1 MPEVLKDIF
10 LRDIE
15 RPIEGVIKADDE
27 ANLKNELEEYE
38 LIPEV
43 AKRLEVFLDAYN
55 NYTNANG
62 VWLSGFFGCGKS
74 HLLKM
79 LSLVLENREVD
90 GTRAADIFLPK
101 CQKENDILHGDMKR
115 ALEIPSKSILFNID
129 QKADVI
135 SKNQTDALIAVFIKV
150 FDESCGYY
158 GKQPYIAK
166 FERELDQ
173 ENLLASFREH
183 FQRLS
188 KRDWDWGRARP
199 TRVAS
204 FVDEAYKEVT
214 GQAVSGV
221 LDKYRA
227 DYKLSIEDFAE
238 QINDYIKQQPPGFR
252 LNFFVDEVGQYI
264 AKRTNLMTNLQTV
277 AESLA
282 TKCRGQAWII
292 VTAQEEIDSIIGDLP
307 QSDSEADG
315 FSKIQARFKHRMKLT
330 SADAAE
336 VIQLRLLMKDENGI
350 NLLSDTYHQ
359 QSNNFKTLFGF
370 TDGAQTYR
378 NFKDKEHFIHCYPFI
393 PYQFNLFQSAIQN
406 LSKHNAF
413 EGKHSSVGER
423 SMLGVFQDVAKMVG
437 DKEIGQLATFDL
449 MFEGLRTALKSTV
462 QTAVNFAE
470 QNLENKF
477 AVQLLKAL
485 FLVKYVKEFKST
497 PRNLCVLMLDSFDK
511 NIGDL
516 QKEVEEG
523 LNLLEQQTLV
533 QRNGDV
539 YEYLT
544 DEEKDVEQEIKNT
557 EVDSRKVAD
566 ELEKLAF
573 DSVIKQRKIRFEDNG
588 QDFIYSRKLDEKL
601 HGREHELA
609 IHIISPFH
617 ENCGNLEILRMQSM
631 GRDELLVVMPSDDLL
646 VRDLVMY
653 QKTVKYI
660 QHATSQQPKD
670 AIKRII
676 AEKGQANQERYA
688 DIKRKVS
695 ALLGKSDLIISASDV
710 EINSDDG
717 QTKIIKGFQ
726 ALIKRVYPN
735 LAMLRDVSYQE
746 QDIAVIL
753 ERVQQDI
760 LAAGSLP
767 ETEQEMLGFINN
779 NKKTGIRTT
788 VKVLLEKFERKPYG
802 WYYAAVLCTLA
813 SLCARGKIEVR
824 IDGNIQEDSDLAA
837 ALRNTHG
844 HNNVVL
850 EPQIDFSASQIRALK
865 EFHADFFDTQPDASE
880 AKALGN
886 ETSSAMDELRQEL
899 EKLYAQ
905 GKAYP
910 FLYQL
915 KPVIDK
921 LGEYK
926 GKPYTWFLT
935 ELKNDEDDLLG
946 LKDDLIE
953 PIRRF
958 MAGSQKTIYDAA
970 QAFAQSQEQNFSY
983 IDGPEIKTVLD
994 SLNDKD
1000 CFKGNRMQ
1008 QLKGSLDA
1016 LKARVEEQLNAEIDA
1031 ARTAIEGK
1039 KGMFCALEEFSKITE
1054 EQQQQLTQAFNIAST
1069 SVANQTLIALVR
1081 DKLRSFED
1089 TEYSRLLSQLMTL
1102 ATPQEPEEPEGS
1114 EQQQGG
1120 NEESDTG
1127 SGGASHNEGSGESG
1141 KVKPAPKPKPK
1152 VKIVPSSQIK
1162 VRFDKPLLSDES
1174 DVDRYLTAMR
1184 EALVA
1189 QINDGNKVQV

>member
-1 MPEVLKDIF
+1 MTKLKDIF

-15 RPIEGVIKADDE
+15 RSIEGVIKADDE
-27 ANLKNELEEYE
+27 ANLRNELEEYE

-90 GTRAADIFLPK
+90 GIKSADIFLPK
-101 CQKENDILHGDMKR
+101 CKKENDILHGDMKR
-115 ALEIPSKSILFNID
+115 AVDIPSKSILFNID

-173 ENLLASFREH
+173 ENLLESFKEH
-183 FQRLS
+183 FQRLA

-214 GQAVSGV
+214 GQTVTDV

-307 QSDSEADG
+307 QTDTEADG

-336 VIQLRLLMKDENGI
+336 VIQLRLLMKDDGGI

-470 QNLENKF
+470 QNLENEF

-497 PRNLCVLMLDSFDK
+497 PRNLCVLMLDSFDR

-516 QKEVEEG
+516 QKQVEEA

-544 DEEKDVEQEIKNT
+544 DEEKDVEEEIKNT
-557 EVDSRKVAD
+557 EVDSRKVS
-566 ELEKLAF
+566 EVLEKLVF
-573 DSVIKQRKIRFEDNG
+573 DSVISQRKIRFEDNG
-588 QDFIYSRKLDEKL
+588 QDYTYSRKLDDKL
-601 HGREHELA
+601 HGREYELA
-609 IHIISPFH
+609 IHVFSPFH
-617 ENCGNLEILRMQSM
+617 ENCGNLKMLRMQSM
-631 GRDELLVVMPSDDLL
+631 GIDELRVIMPSDDVL
-646 VRDLVMY
+646 VRDLIMHE
-653 QKTVKYI
+653 QTVKYLRLA
-660 QHATSQQPKD
+660 HSQQPKE
-670 AIKRII
+670 AIQGILTEKARVNEKRYINL
-676 AEKGQANQERYA
+676 KQ
-688 DIKRKVS
+688 KVS
-695 ALLGKSDLIISASDV
+695 TLLGKANLIISASDV
-710 EINSDDG
+710 EINSEDG
-717 QTKIIKGFQ
+717 QSKIIKGFQ
-726 ALIKRVYPN
+726 ALINRVYPN
-735 LAMLRDVSYQE
+735 LAMLRDITYQE
-746 QDIAVIL
+746 QDIPVIL
-753 ERVQQDI
+753 ESVQQNL

-767 ETEQEMLGFINN
+767 ETEQEMLSFINS
-779 NKKTGIRTT
+779 NKKQGVRTT
-788 VKVLLEKFERKPYG
+788 VKLLLEKFERKPYG
-802 WYYAAVLCTLA
+802 WYYAAILCTLA

-865 EFHADFFDTQPDASE
+865 EFHAEFFDTQPDASE

-886 ETSSAMDELRQEL
+886 ETSAAMDELRQEL
-899 EKLYAQ
+899 EKLYAR
-905 GKAYP
+905 GSEYP

-915 KPVIDK
+915 KPVINK
-921 LGEYK
+921 LSEYK

-935 ELKNDEDDLLG
+935 ELTNDEDDLLD
-946 LKDDLIE
+946 LKEDLIE

-958 MAGSQKTIYDAA
+958 MAGSQKSIYDSA
-970 QAFAQSQEQNFSY
+970 QAFTKSQEQNFSY
-983 IDGPEIKTVLD
+983 IEGSETQVVLEA
-994 SLNDKD
+994 LNDQD

-1016 LKARVEEQLNAEIDA
+1016 LKARVDEQLNAEIDA

-1039 KGMFCALEEFSKITE
+1039 KSMFCALEEFGKITE

-1081 DKLRSFED
+1081 DKLRSFEEN
-1089 TEYSRLLSQLMTL
+1089 EYSRLLEQLIAL
-1102 ATPQEPEEPEGS
+1102 ATPQES
-1114 EQQQGG
+1114 
-1120 NEESDTG
+1120 EESEEKQVDTEEVNTG
-1127 SGGASHNEGSGESG
+1127 SQGSSHNEGSSETG

-1152 VKIVPSSQIK
+1152 PKVQIIPSSQIK
-1162 VRFDKPLLSDES
+1162 VSFDKPLLTDEG
-1174 DVDRYLTAMR
+1174 DVDRYVTSMR
-1184 EALVA
+1184 EALIA
-1189 QINDGNKVQV
+1189 QINDGKKVQV

>member
-1 MPEVLKDIF
+1 MTKVLKDIF

-27 ANLKNELEEYE
+27 ANLRNELEEYE

-90 GTRAADIFLPK
+90 GIKAADIFLPK
-101 CQKENDILHGDMKR
+101 CKKESDILHGDMQNAVR
-115 ALEIPSKSILFNID
+115 IPSKSILFNID

-150 FDESCGYY
+150 FDEACGYY

-173 ENLLASFREH
+173 EGLLESFREH
-183 FQRLS
+183 FERLA
-188 KRDWDWGRARP
+188 KRDWKWGRARP

-204 FVDEAYKEVT
+204 FIDEAYKEVT
-214 GQAVSGV
+214 GQTINGV
-221 LDKYRA
+221 LDTYRA

-264 AKRTNLMTNLQTV
+264 AKRTKLMTNLQTV

-282 TKCRGQAWII
+282 TKCRGQAWVI

-307 QSDSEADG
+307 QNKSEADD

-336 VIQLRLLMKDENGI
+336 VIQLRLLMKDEDGI
-350 NLLSDTYHQ
+350 NLLSNTYHQ

-406 LSKHNAF
+406 LSKQNAF

-497 PRNLCVLMLDSFDK
+497 PHNLCVLMLDSFDR

-516 QKEVEEG
+516 QKQVKEG
-523 LNLLEQQTLV
+523 LSLLELQTLV

-544 DEEKDVEQEIKNT
+544 DEEKDVELEIKNT

-566 ELEKLAF
+566 ELEKLIF

-588 QDFIYSRKLDEKL
+588 QDYIYSRKLDEKL

-609 IHIISPFH
+609 IHIFSPFH
-617 ENCGNLEILRMQSM
+617 ENCGNLEMLRMQSM
-631 GRDELLVVMPSDDLL
+631 GMDELRVVMPSDDSL
-646 VRDLVMY
+646 VRDLVMH

-676 AEKGQANQERYA
+676 AEKGQANQERYT

-695 ALLGKSDLIISASDV
+695 SLLGKSNLIISAADV
-710 EINSDDG
+710 EVNSEDG
-717 QTKIIKGFQ
+717 QGKIIKGFQ
-726 ALIKRVYPN
+726 TLISTVYPN
-735 LAMLRDVSYQE
+735 LAMLRDISYQE
-746 QDIAVIL
+746 QNISDIL
-753 ERVQQDI
+753 EQVQQNI
-760 LAAGSLP
+760 ALVGSLP
-767 ETEQEMLGFINN
+767 ETEQEMLSFVNG
-779 NKKTGIRTT
+779 NKRAGIRTT
-788 VKVLLEKFERKPYG
+788 VKLLLEKFERKPYG

-824 IDGNIQEDSDLAA
+824 VDGNLQEGSDLAT

-844 HNNVVL
+844 HSNTVL
-850 EPQIDFSASQIRALK
+850 EPQIDFSASQVRALK
-865 EFHADFFDTQPDASE
+865 AFHSEFFDTQPDASE

-886 ETSSAMDELRQEL
+886 ETCGAMDELRQEL
-899 EKLYAQ
+899 EKLYAKSS
-905 GKAYP
+905 GYP

-915 KPVIDK
+915 KPAIDK
-921 LGEYK
+921 LSEYK

-935 ELKNDEDDLLG
+935 ELTNDEDDLLD
-946 LKDDLIE
+946 LKEDFIE

-958 MAGSQKTIYDAA
+958 MAGSQKTIYDTA
-970 QAFAQSQEQNFSY
+970 QTFIQSQEQNFSY
-983 IDGPEIKTVLD
+983 IDGPEAQVVLD
-994 SLNDKD
+994 ALNDKD
-1000 CFKGNRMQ
+1000 CFKGNCIQ
-1008 QLKGSLDA
+1008 QLKNSLDA
-1016 LKARVEEQLNAEIDA
+1016 LKVRVEEQLNADIDL
-1031 ARTAIEGK
+1031 ARTTIAGK
-1039 KGMFCALEEFSKITE
+1039 KQMFCAQEEFTKISE
-1054 EQQQQLTQAFNIAST
+1054 DQQQQLTQAFDIASA
-1069 SVANQTLIALVR
+1069 SIANQTLIALVR

-1102 ATPQEPEEPEGS
+1102 ATPQEPEES
-1114 EQQQGG
+1114 EEKQMITK
-1120 NEESDTG
+1120 SWKTG
-1127 SGGASHNEGSGESG
+1127 SGGTSHIAKVPASPAKLNLHPSQNPRCKSFPAVRSKSALTNLCWPM
-1141 KVKPAPKPKPK
+1141 KV
-1152 VKIVPSSQIK
+1152 
-1162 VRFDKPLLSDES
+1162 
-1174 DVDRYLTAMR
+1174 M
-1184 EALVA
+1184 
-1189 QINDGNKVQV
+1189 